1 VTSRVQVE
9 RLQEENT
16 CEWGRRE
23 RIETEKLQLE
33 RDNKRLKSVNEEL
46 KSTIGRKCR
55 AVNEDRENE
64 LKQAHAQLHEFNE
77 DLINLRRQVSRDQK
91 ALQDRNEELV
101 HSRRRAE
108 QHECE
113 VRALRSRIEE
123 LKKQQTTTEDELD
136 NVQNQHRKLIRV
148 VEEKE
153 EDIEKLQLQYD
164 QAQTRMR
171 LDVRSKNAFL
181 RSTKDSKNFDSASES
196 DN

>member
-1 VTSRVQVE
+1 VTSRIQVE

-123 LKKQQTTTEDELD
+123 LKKQQTTTEDE
-136 NVQNQHRKLIRV
+136 V
-148 VEEKE
+148 
-153 EDIEKLQLQYD
+153 
-164 QAQTRMR
+164 
-171 LDVRSKNAFL
+171 
-181 RSTKDSKNFDSASES
+181 
-196 DN
+196 